1 MRIGKFV
8 DQQNRLFGEEG
19 TNICG
24 VLLSARPERMAE
36 VKAALAVLDG
46 VELHQESPDGRL
58 ILTIEDTKDEWA
70 GQIITR
76 LPTIGGVLN
85 TSLIYHHCE
94 AGNLEEEFG
103 Q

>member
-1 MRIGKFV
+1 MRIGTFV
-8 DQQNRLFGEEG
+8 DQQNRLFGAEG

-24 VLLSARPERMAE
+24 VLIHAKPEHLSE
-36 VKAALAVLDG
+36 VKAALASLDG

-58 ILTIEDTKDEWA
+58 ILTVEDTANEWA

-76 LPTIGGVLN
+76 LSTVDGVLS